1 MSGVQ
6 HLTVDED
13 GQDQRLDR
21 WFKRM
26 FPHISQG
33 RIEKLCRKGEIRVEK
48 GRVKPGTRLATGQN
62 VRVPPLPDAEHLRER
77 NIAVITDADREMIQR
92 AVLFKDAHFIVI
104 NKPAGLPTQ
113 GGTGHD
119 IHVDMLAEELKFGE
133 EKKPKLVHR
142 LDKDTSGVLLLARNG
157 RAAKAL
163 AKALQDRETRK
174 VYWAL
179 VAGRLPERVGTIQYG
194 LIKAG
199 GHGPHGAGE
208 KMHCIHPNEVDSTP
222 GAKRATTDYAVIEN
236 IGTRATWV
244 GLVPVTGRTH
254 QLRAHMAEIGCPII
268 GDGKY
273 GGSSQSNDGE
283 GWGAKIGGDI
293 SRKMHLHA
301 RSIGFIHP
309 FTKKEMFFEAP
320 LPEHMAR
327 SWDLFGWNLKW
338 APKDPFAI
346 FE

>member
-6 HLTVDED
+6 NLTVDED

-92 AVLFKDAHFIVI
+92 AVLFKDEHFIVI

-199 GHGPHGAGE
+199 GHGPNGAGE
-208 KMHCIHPNEVDSTP
+208 KMHCVHPNEVDNTP

-273 GGSSQSNDGE
+273 GGNSQSNDGE

-301 RSIGFIHP
+301 RSIGFVHP
-309 FTKKEMFFEAP
+309 FTGKDMFFEAP
-320 LPEHMAR
+320 LPAHMAR

>member
-6 HLTVDED
+6 YLTVDED
-13 GQDQRLDR
+13 GQGQRLDR

-26 FPHISQG
+26 FPHIAQG

-48 GRVKPGTRLATGQN
+48 GRVKPGTRLATGQV
-62 VRVPPLPDAEHLRER
+62 VRVPPLPDAESLRER
-77 NIAVITDADREMIQR
+77 NIAVITEADREMIQR
-92 AVLFKDAHFIVI
+92 AVLFKDEHFIVI

-119 IHVDMLAEELKFGE
+119 IHVDMLAEALKFGK

-142 LDKDTSGVLLLARNG
+142 LDKDTSGVLLLARTG

-174 VYWAL
+174 IYWAL
-179 VAGRLPERVGTIQYG
+179 VAGRPPQQVGTIQYG
-194 LIKAG
+194 LIKAA

-208 KMHCIHPNEVDSTP
+208 KMHCIHPDEVEHTP
-222 GAKRATTDYAVIEN
+222 GAKRATTDYAVIET
-236 IGTRATWV
+236 IGPRATWV

-254 QLRAHMAEIGCPII
+254 QLRAHMAKIGCPII

-273 GGSSQSNDGE
+273 GGNSQVNEGE

-301 RSIGFIHP
+301 RSLAFTHP
-309 FTKKEMFFEAP
+309 FTGKEMFFEAP
-320 LPEHMAR
+320 LPAHMAH